1 LEKAKEEMKKRLDNL
16 VALDKI
22 QESTKWDALRGVKIN
37 TKDNASRIAYLKD
50 KSSPVKITLSDTA
63 GQTTEP
69 IEITM
74 KDYQNRVIQ
83 NNTEVTLWNQII
95 HCTTVKFEDGIPL
108 LKIELVTQT
117 Q

>member
-16 VALDKI
+16 VALDKM
-22 QESTKWDALRGVKIN
+22 QASTKWDSLRGVKIN
-37 TKDNASRIAYLKD
+37 TKDNASKIAYLKD
-50 KSSPVKITLSDTA
+50 KASPVKITLSDTA

-74 KDYQNRVIQ
+74 KDYQDRVLE
-83 NNTEVTLWNQII
+83 NNIEVALWNQKIN
-95 HCTTVKFEDGIPL
+95 CTKVKFEDGIPL